1 VRIVLLCST
10 KLLCSEEDTLETKSI
25 RRLLGLLA
33 LGGKSGWVQV
43 YPPPSLNGP
52 GNENPPPAS
61 DPAVYGWF
69 AVLYLREGELEQC
82 DVYNANKRLLL
93 SGRQAYDFLDQ
104 RGHLFY
110 DEIVEQ
116 SLPHNVQVPQHN
128 PSSNL
133 LVATHIRLAS
143 DQDVLSSRANL
154 SREAWRVLSL
164 VDGKRSDDEVIK
176 LSGSNADDVI
186 EILDW
191 LQQQGW
197 IK

>member
-1 VRIVLLCST
+1 MGMVFLCAA

-33 LGGKSGWVQV
+33 LGGKTGWVQV
-43 YPPPSLNGP
+43 YPPPPLSGP
-52 GNENPPPAS
+52 GNEYPPAAS
-61 DPAVYGWF
+61 DPTVYGWF
-69 AVLYLREGELEQC
+69 AVLYLRGGELEQC
-82 DVYNANKRLLL
+82 DVYNANKKLLL

-110 DEIVEQ
+110 DELVEQ
-116 SLPHNVQVPQHN
+116 SLPRNVQVPQHN
-128 PSSNL
+128 PSNIL
-133 LVATHIRLAS
+133 LAETHFRLVT
-143 DQDVLSSRANL
+143 DQDVLRSRANI

-164 VDGKRSDDEVIK
+164 IDGKRTDDEVIK
-176 LSGSNADDVI
+176 LSGYTPDVVG